1 MLIQNI
7 ALVPEAGGVTPAEL
21 LRVSAALQ
29 KQVSSHFGP
38 CWGLEAS
45 VDPFLE
51 LEQVPAGYIP
61 IVLRAP
67 ENSARSLDVSLDS
80 NGQPY
85 ARVSLTAGWSLAAS
99 RACLELLLNPFG
111 QRTVNASS
119 PRSDQGPAE
128 ILVEACGA
136 FGEMP
141 TAYAVND
148 VAVSD
153 FCTPA
158 FFRAQ
163 SARGVELFS
172 FRGSLSAPLT
182 LLRGGHLAWFD
193 AISNS
198 WWLRS
203 FHDENPSDRSLGPLK
218 SRSRALRELILRH
231 EPHGTGSALSL
242 EPLDAR
248 IRWQW
253 LREQAS
259 AASVARAQRLR
270 ASLGVPLAV
279 QRYEE
284 EDEEDT
290 LAMALRAPQ
299 IEPDRARRSSPPPL
313 PSSDARVH
321 GEQLL
326 EAGSLGTSLE
336 RERANV
342 MVTKHEL
349 RSASVI
355 VETRDPPVVQA
366 ALERRDTLPLTQL
379 LPPPAPTDSSVA
391 AVPAAQTNLPL
402 PTASEPGTS
411 APQMSAQPNVPT
423 FAPEPSSAPER
434 PGVSATVSHSS
445 ISPIAMLAEPPRN
458 EASRTGFMIAGAGAA
473 ALLTVAIMSRGTRS
487 EAHTQQAPEKPAAAA
502 AAEPEAAKEAPASAT
517 VPAPHAV
524 APSVPSL
531 PSAPKAERP
540 RPAEPTTSAAGS
552 RERVEARGSAREQN
566 EEARE
571 RRRRSVRESTP
582 PAAASVP
589 PTASESDSVSQAQRT
604 AAIENLFDTRR

>member
-29 KQVSSHFGP
+29 KQVGSHFGP
-38 CWGLEAS
+38 CWGIQAS

-51 LEQVPAGYIP
+51 LEQVPAGYMP
-61 IVLRAP
+61 IILSAP
-67 ENSARSLDVSLDS
+67 ENAPHSLDISLDS

-85 ARVSLTAGWSLAAS
+85 ARVSLNAGWSLAAS
-99 RACLELLLNPFG
+99 RACLELLLNPHG

-119 PRSDQGPAE
+119 PRTDQGPAE

-163 SARGVELFS
+163 GTRGGESYS
-172 FRGSLSAPLT
+172 FRGGLTAPLS

-203 FHDENPSDRSLGPLK
+203 FHDENPADRSLGPLHARG
-218 SRSRALRELILRH
+218 RSLRELILRH
-231 EPHGTGSALSL
+231 EPHGTGSALSH

-270 ASLGVPLAV
+270 MSLGLPLGT
-279 QRYEE
+279 QQYDDED
-284 EDEEDT
+284 DEET
-290 LAMALRAPQ
+290 VAMALSAPRF
-299 IEPDRARRSSPPPL
+299 EPSRSRHSSPPPL
-313 PSSDARVH
+313 PDGRGGYIEIEH
-321 GEQLL
+321 RL
-326 EAGSLGTSLE
+326 EAGSPGTGLE
-336 RERANV
+336 RERGNLIF
-342 MVTKHEL
+342 TTHE
-349 RSASVI
+349 RHTASVF
-355 VETRDPPVVQA
+355 VETRDAPVSQA
-366 ALERRDTLPLTQL
+366 ALERRDTLPPAQL
-379 LPPPAPTDSSVA
+379 LPPDAPVEPSVQGVRTIEPAPAVSAEPRTQPPTTARSVSTERPVVHA
-391 AVPAAQTNLPL
+391 AVSQ
-402 PTASEPGTS
+402 
-411 APQMSAQPNVPT
+411 
-423 FAPEPSSAPER
+423 
-434 PGVSATVSHSS
+434 SS
-445 ISPIAMLAEPPRN
+445 IPPIAMLAEPARN
-458 EASRTGFMIAGAGAA
+458 ETSRTGLMIAAAGAS
-473 ALLTVAIMSRGTRS
+473 ALLVIAIMSGGTRS
-487 EAHTQQAPEKPAAAA
+487 AAHTAQAPGPKAPLAAAKPA
-502 AAEPEAAKEAPASAT
+502 EVSKTEAAPAPIPAPLAAPAVVAET
-517 VPAPHAV
+517 KPVPAP
-524 APSVPSL
+524 PP
-531 PSAPKAERP
+531 
-540 RPAEPTTSAAGS
+540 
-552 RERVEARGSAREQN
+552 VEAHGSAREPN
-566 EEARE
+566 KPERTRAVEHTTSSEASREREEARE
-571 RRRRSVRESTP
+571 KRRQRERPEEIAPAPTP
-582 PAAASVP
+582 A
-589 PTASESDSVSQAQRT
+589 DVSANPGQRT